1 MSTTK
6 KVLTIIFSVL
16 IVAAFAFVLIWGIIN
31 WSKVKDGMAGNGLY
45 TQEDVQNAYED
56 GYNTALTDKSEYDKL
71 IEGYRDTITTQNDQI
86 SQYASEATALNKSI
100 KDYQGQVTA
109 LTDQKTAL
117 ETQIETLN
125 TIKASNEATISDLNG
140 QIADL
145 SNQVLILQANK
156 DENANQITAL
166 NNQIANLQTLNNQL
180 QETNELNLRTIN
192 GLNAQIASLNNQI
205 ADLTL
210 QMQNNSSTVNALNV
224 KIAELQKSVSYYE
237 QYLQSLESGEQ
248 VVATFEFDG
257 SVYNIQ
263 VVNKNSLL
271 TVTEPT
277 STAYVIFNGWTVD
290 GEPIDLATYRITA
303 HTRIIADVTHKYEV
317 NFMADGANH
326 NSQIVLKDAKVT
338 IPANPVKNGYM
349 FDGWTLDGNNVVNL
363 STYTVTQNVTFTAKF
378 TKLYSVIFK
387 YEDTTL
393 KTDTVKSGNY
403 ATAPATSSTAYK
415 VFNGWKVNG
424 IAVAVGEYR
433 ITADT
438 VFVADIT
445 YKYDVK
451 FMADGKVHSAQ
462 IIEKNGKPTV
472 PSNPTKDKYVFTGWS
487 LDGTASIDVSKYVIM
502 ENTTFTALWKLDDFT
517 VTFKVGNTAYN
528 TQKVANN
535 GKPEYPAIPS
545 KSGYAFYGWSVDGKN
560 VIDQSQ
566 YTVTQDTTL
575 TAIFVEP
582 YGLFNADGQVVKTWD
597 QLISE
602 KYFAITEYNELTP
615 GTNKGRTELSGKL
628 VIPSGITSLGE
639 YMPIGDLVG
648 VFDGCSKLTE
658 IVIPNTVTTIDYGT
672 FKGCTS
678 LTKFVMPDS
687 VAYVSDEAFMNCT
700 SLKSVTF
707 SEGLTSIGNSAFE
720 NCTVLTDVEL
730 PHNLMYL
737 GGRAFANCKGLKYI
751 FLPESIVAI
760 YSTWYN
766 ESPFYG
772 CRDNLGFYV
781 EPYEIPEEWGNYW
794 SCINDMGDGYGVM
807 FTACSYDYYL
817 ELIKKPQGGGIVT

>member
-303 HTRIIADVTHKYEV
+303 NTRIIADVTHKYEV

-338 IPANPVKNGYM
+338 IPANPV
-349 FDGWTLDGNNVVNL
+349 
-363 STYTVTQNVTFTAKF
+363 
-378 TKLYSVIFK
+378 
-387 YEDTTL
+387 
-393 KTDTVKSGNY
+393 
-403 ATAPATSSTAYK
+403 
-415 VFNGWKVNG
+415 
-424 IAVAVGEYR
+424 
-433 ITADT
+433 
-438 VFVADIT
+438 
-445 YKYDVK
+445 
-451 FMADGKVHSAQ
+451 
-462 IIEKNGKPTV
+462 
-472 PSNPTKDKYVFTGWS
+472 
-487 LDGTASIDVSKYVIM
+487 
-502 ENTTFTALWKLDDFT
+502 
-517 VTFKVGNTAYN
+517 
-528 TQKVANN
+528 
-535 GKPEYPAIPS
+535 
-545 KSGYAFYGWSVDGKN
+545 
-560 VIDQSQ
+560 
-566 YTVTQDTTL
+566 
-575 TAIFVEP
+575 
-582 YGLFNADGQVVKTWD
+582 
-597 QLISE
+597 
-602 KYFAITEYNELTP
+602 
-615 GTNKGRTELSGKL
+615 
-628 VIPSGITSLGE
+628 
-639 YMPIGDLVG
+639 
-648 VFDGCSKLTE
+648 
-658 IVIPNTVTTIDYGT
+658 
-672 FKGCTS
+672 
-678 LTKFVMPDS
+678 
-687 VAYVSDEAFMNCT
+687 
-700 SLKSVTF
+700 
-707 SEGLTSIGNSAFE
+707 
-720 NCTVLTDVEL
+720 
-730 PHNLMYL
+730 
-737 GGRAFANCKGLKYI
+737 
-751 FLPESIVAI
+751 
-760 YSTWYN
+760 
-766 ESPFYG
+766 
-772 CRDNLGFYV
+772 
-781 EPYEIPEEWGNYW
+781 
-794 SCINDMGDGYGVM
+794 
-807 FTACSYDYYL
+807 
-817 ELIKKPQGGGIVT
+817 